1 MSKENVDKAQEFID
15 AYNRRDFDAAVEH
28 FDPEIEWI
36 LPARQRSDSGR
47 GPGAALRFFEEIDET
62 MEELRLEP
70 QEFIDCGDCV
80 ATRLRHHGRGKGSG
94 VEINEELYHQ
104 VATFRDGRIVRM
116 EYFAGWE
123 EALEDA
129 WLRGA

>member
-1 MSKENVDKAQEFID
+1 MSQEHVDKVRKFID
-15 AYNRRDFDAAVEH
+15 AYNRRDFDTAVEN
-28 FDPEIEWI
+28 FDPEIEWVM
-36 LPARQRSDSGR
+36 PARQRSDSGR

-62 MEELRLEP
+62 MEELKLEP
-70 QEFIDCGDCV
+70 QEFIDAGDRV

-116 EYFAGWE
+116 EYFAGWD
-123 EALEDA
+123 EALDA
-129 WLRGA
+129 AGLSE